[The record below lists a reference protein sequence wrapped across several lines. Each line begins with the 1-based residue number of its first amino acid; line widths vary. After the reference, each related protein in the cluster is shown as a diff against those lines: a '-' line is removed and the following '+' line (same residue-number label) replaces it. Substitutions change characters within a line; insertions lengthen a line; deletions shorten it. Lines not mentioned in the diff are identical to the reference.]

1 MMEAERQIITAACD
15 IDPDPERL
23 EKLRRL
29 VSHEFD
35 ANHLIELAIK
45 EGVGGLLYRN
55 FKKAEALDR
64 LSPEAGQRL
73 QAIYYQTVRLNL
85 KLIHDLKQVLQKLN
99 QENVP
104 VVLMQ
109 GISLLQQVYLD
120 VGLRPM
126 KDIDLWVLPEDLDR
140 LVSSL
145 VELGFQKE
153 EFYPNTYK
161 KGETFIDISTH
172 ILWADRIK
180 ARGLLLDKDQK
191 RIFRDSRATDFE
203 GEKALCLNPYD
214 QVLYLGLHTI
224 KHFAERLI
232 WLVDI
237 KGLIGG
243 WRSADWEA
251 LKLRS
256 RKLGL
261 AKVMP
266 LILFLLKDLIDYRL
280 PSDGRAILKET
291 NLNILEKAILIKRKK
306 TDSLPGW
313 SQLLLLPAGKGILK
327 KLAFFFET
335 LFPRPEI
342 LRQVFA
348 GSPNLKTWQLYWRR
362 GLQLLGLNRT
372 F

>member
-1 MMEAERQIITAACD
+1 MKSIEQKILASAAD
-15 IDPDPERL
+15 VNPDPYRL
-23 EKLRRL
+23 EKLCRL
-29 VSHEFD
+29 VSHDFD
-35 ANHLIELAIK
+35 ANRLIALAIK

-55 FKKAEALDR
+55 LKKADALDR
-64 LSPEAGQRL
+64 VSPEVRQRL
-73 QAIYYQTVRLNL
+73 QVIYYQTVQLNL
-85 KLIHDLKQVLQKLN
+85 KLIHDLKQLLHKLN
-99 QENVP
+99 QENIQ

-109 GISLLQQVYLD
+109 GILLLQQVYPD

-126 KDIDLWVLPEDLDR
+126 KDIDLWVLPKDFDR

-145 VELGFQKE
+145 VDLGFQRE
-153 EFYPNTYK
+153 EFYPNSYK

-172 ILWADRIK
+172 ILGADRIK
-180 ARGLLLDKDQK
+180 ARSLLLNKDQAC
-191 RIFRDSRATDFE
+191 IFRDTRVIAIE

-224 KHFAERLI
+224 KHFVERLI

-237 KGLIGG
+237 KGLI
-243 WRSADWEA
+243 RDWKRAEWKA
-251 LKLRS
+251 LKNRAHE
-256 RKLGL
+256 LGL
-261 AKVMP
+261 TKV
-266 LILFLLKDLIDYRL
+266 IHYIIFLLKDLLDYRL
-280 PSDGRAILKET
+280 PPDSCEVFEETHLNILERAILK
-291 NLNILEKAILIKRKK
+291 KRKH

-313 SQLLLLPAGKGILK
+313 SQLLLLSAGKGALK

-348 GSPNLKTWQLYWRR
+348 GYPHLKTWQLYWKRS
-362 GLQLLGLNRT
+362 LQLLGFNRT

>member
-1 MMEAERQIITAACD
+1 MDSIEQKIIASAAD
-15 IDPDPERL
+15 IDPDPDRL
-23 EKLRRL
+23 KKLRRL
-29 VSHEFD
+29 VGHEFD
-35 ANHLIELAIK
+35 VDHLIELAIK

-55 FKKAEALDR
+55 LKKAGALDR
-64 LSPEAGQRL
+64 VSPEAGHKL
-73 QAIYYQTVRLNL
+73 QAIYYQTVQLNL
-85 KLIHDLKQVLQKLN
+85 KLINDLKPVLQKLN
-99 QENVP
+99 RENVP
-104 VVLMQ
+104 IVLMQ

-126 KDIDLWVLPEDLDR
+126 KDIDLWVLPEDFDKLAG
-140 LVSSL
+140 SL
-145 VELGFQKE
+145 VELGFQREK
-153 EFYPNTYK
+153 FYPNTYK

-191 RIFRDSRATDFE
+191 RIFRDSRTMDFE
-203 GEKALCLNPYD
+203 GEKAQCLNPYD

-237 KGLIGG
+237 KGLTGD

-251 LKLRS
+251 LR
-256 RKLGL
+256 RRAHELGL
-261 AKVMP
+261 TRVMP
-266 LILFLLKDLIDYRL
+266 QILFLLKELLDYRL
-280 PSDGRAILKET
+280 PSDGPAILEVT
-291 NLNILEKAILIKRKK
+291 NLNMLEKAILKKRKN

-313 SQLLLLPAGKGILK
+313 SQFVLLPAGKGIPK

-348 GSPNLKTWQLYWRR
+348 GSPYLKTWQLYWKR
-362 GLQLLGLNRT
+362 GLQLLGFNRI

>member
-1 MMEAERQIITAACD
+1 MKVEHQLIATACD
-15 IDPDPERL
+15 IDPDPDQL

-29 VSHEFD
+29 ASHDFD
-35 ANHLIELAIK
+35 ENRLIDLAIK

-55 FKKAEALDR
+55 LKRADALDMVG
-64 LSPEAGQRL
+64 PEVGQRL

-85 KLIHDLKQVLQKLN
+85 KLIHDLKQVLHKLN

-109 GISLLQQVYLD
+109 GVALLQQVYPD

-126 KDIDLWVLPEDLDR
+126 KDIDLWVLSKDVDE
-140 LVSSL
+140 LVGSL
-145 VELGFQKE
+145 VDLGFE
-153 EFYPNTYK
+153 REVFYPNTYK

-180 ARGLLLDKDQK
+180 ARSLLLNKDQEC
-191 RIFRDSRATDFE
+191 IFRDSRATDFE
-203 GEKALCLNPYD
+203 GEKAQSLNPYD

-237 KGLIGG
+237 KGLIK
-243 WRSADWEA
+243 DWKRAEWKA
-251 LKLRS
+251 LRH
-256 RKLGL
+256 RAHELGL
-261 AKVMP
+261 PKVMP
-266 LILFLLKDLIDYRL
+266 YIFFLLEDLLDYRL

-291 NLNILEKAILIKRKK
+291 HLNILEKAILKKRKN

-313 SQLLLLPAGKGILK
+313 SQLLLLPAGKGTLK

-348 GSPNLKTWQLYWRR
+348 GSPDLKTWQLYWKRS
-362 GLQLLGLNRT
+362 LQLLGFPRSS
-372 F
+372 

>member
-15 IDPDPERL
+15 IDPDPGRL

-29 VSHEFD
+29 VGHEFD
-35 ANHLIELAIK
+35 VDHLIELAIK

-55 FKKAEALDR
+55 LKKAGALDR
-64 LSPEAGQRL
+64 VSPEAGHKL
-73 QAIYYQTVRLNL
+73 QAIYYQTVQLNL
-85 KLIHDLKQVLQKLN
+85 KLINDLKPVLQKLN
-99 QENVP
+99 RENVP
-104 VVLMQ
+104 IVLMQ

-126 KDIDLWVLPEDLDR
+126 KDIDLWVLPEDFDKLAG
-140 LVSSL
+140 SL
-145 VELGFQKE
+145 VELGFQREK
-153 EFYPNTYK
+153 FYPNTYK

-191 RIFRDSRATDFE
+191 RIFRDSRTMDFE
-203 GEKALCLNPYD
+203 GEKAQCLNPYD

-237 KGLIGG
+237 KGLTGD

-251 LKLRS
+251 LR
-256 RKLGL
+256 RRAHELGL
-261 AKVMP
+261 TRVMP
-266 LILFLLKDLIDYRL
+266 QILFLLKDLLDYRL
-280 PSDGRAILKET
+280 PSDGHAILEVT
-291 NLNILEKAILIKRKK
+291 NLNMLEKAILKKRKN
-306 TDSLPGW
+306 TDWLPGW
-313 SQLLLLPAGKGILK
+313 SQFVLLPAGKGIPQ

-335 LFPRPEI
+335 LFPHPEI

-362 GLQLLGLNRT
+362 GLQLLGINRT